1 MNLCDSSWSTI
12 VFPKLFCFLIRK
24 KFEVYNAENGMIG
37 QVNTSP
43 PLHYHYQHHQPKTY
57 APIVA
62 LPAIF
67 IIRTYKFGTITGYMF
82 INRDLISFFLTK
94 VTQDISQHT
103 SILILA
109 FWTFLQSSLKLFKQ
123 CLLWHLQKLFGVG
136 VTVHGFHQQLE
147 HLFLPFVAFFLNVKE
162 LII

>member
-12 VFPKLFCFLIRK
+12 VFPKLFCFLKRK
-24 KFEVYNAENGMIG
+24 KFEVYNAESGMIG

-109 FWTFLQSSLKLFKQ
+109 FWTFLQSSLKLF
-123 CLLWHLQKLFGVG
+123 V
-136 VTVHGFHQQLE
+136 VTFTATVWCRSYCTWVS
-147 HLFLPFVAFFLNVKE
+147 PTAWTFVSSFCRFFSQR
-162 LII
+162 

>member
-12 VFPKLFCFLIRK
+12 VFPKLFCFLKRK
-24 KFEVYNAENGMIG
+24 KFEVYNAESGMIG

-82 INRDLISFFLTK
+82 INRDLISFFNKSDTRHLTTY
-94 VTQDISQHT
+94 VNFNS
-103 SILILA
+103 SILNLFTVFTKTLRCDIYSNCLVSELLYMG
-109 FWTFLQSSLKLFKQ
+109 FTNSLNI
-123 CLLWHLQKLFGVG
+123 C
-136 VTVHGFHQQLE
+136 
-147 HLFLPFVAFFLNVKE
+147 FFLLSPFFSTLKNW
-162 LII
+162 

>member
-12 VFPKLFCFLIRK
+12 VFPKLFCFMKRK
-24 KFEVYNAENGMIG
+24 KFEVYNAESGMIG

-62 LPAIF
+62 FPAIF

-82 INRDLISFFLTK
+82 INRDLISFFYKSDTRHLTTY
-94 VTQDISQHT
+94 VNFNS
-103 SILILA
+103 SILNLFTVFA
-109 FWTFLQSSLKLFKQ
+109 KTLQTMFVVTFTETVWCRSYCTWVSPTAWTFVSSFCRLFSQ
-123 CLLWHLQKLFGVG
+123 R
-136 VTVHGFHQQLE
+136 
-147 HLFLPFVAFFLNVKE
+147 
-162 LII
+162 